1 MIPTVIPAPCSW
13 FPAICCVFLLQVG
26 VVAESRADS
35 ERLSTLRDGYF
46 AAVARLHERYQPL
59 NDGYLNALSRLR
71 DAAIQEGNL
80 DNALAAKSE
89 QETFTKSDYDEV
101 AFEKRLSEWS
111 ELNRVQTTYLRQRR
125 TLEAQVE
132 PAMTELARRFDQ
144 ELEKLLVELTK
155 SDRLDEAIEVKK
167 AQERFRA
174 DPRNTA
180 MLGDAVGNV
189 KLIRGKVLFVTKGE
203 LELYHNGEP
212 ISYRDTYDG
221 TEADIRVTGES
232 MGAADFHAGDLLVV
246 RARSSAAFRGIILAI
261 VSEDKSTWIPVRP
274 EQVRHLGV
282 DPRLSTITPESV
294 EAIKPGGVGS
304 GGTDG
309 VMLDEWRKT
318 GLPSAE
324 SGGSQWILS
333 DTKNEWHAWALILT
347 PEIVRPLNVAN

>member
-1 MIPTVIPAPCSW
+1 MIQTVIPAPCSW
-13 FPAICCVFLLQVG
+13 FPAICGVFLLQVG
-26 VVAESRADS
+26 IVAESRADS

-89 QETFTKSDYDEV
+89 RETFTKSDYDEA

-111 ELNRVQTTYLRQRR
+111 ELNRIQTTYLRQRR

-132 PAMTELARRFDQ
+132 PAMAELARRFDQ

-155 SDRLDEAIEVKK
+155 GDRLNEAVTVKQAREK
-167 AQERFRA
+167 FRA
-174 DPRNTA
+174 DPRTA
-180 MLGDAVGNV
+180 ALLGDTVAGV

-212 ISYRDTYDG
+212 ISYHDTYDG

-232 MGAADFHAGDLLVV
+232 KGAADFHAGDLLVI
-246 RARSSAAFRGIILAI
+246 RGRSSAAFRGIILAI
-261 VSEDKSTWIPVRP
+261 MAEDKSAWVPVRP
-274 EQVRHLGV
+274 EQLRHLGV
-282 DPRLSTITPESV
+282 DPRLSTITLESV

-318 GLPSAE
+318 GLPPAE
-324 SGGSQWILS
+324 RGGSQWILS
-333 DTKNEWHAWALILT
+333 ETRNEWHAWALILT
-347 PEIVRPLNVAN
+347 PEMVRPLNAAN